1 MEKGV
6 TFSSCDGKM
15 WYSLEEKKKGEKIT
29 SYSCHD
35 FPVVN
40 LSSFSEKYEV

>member
-15 WYSLEEKKKGEKIT
+15 VEEKKKGEKIT